1 MCDFNLVLTRCFFKN
16 MEKLIIASVLS
27 MMTASCYAGS
37 IVVGSEQQVSTDI
50 AFVSP
55 QQLSVTFAQVPNLTA
70 GRFRSNSEIA
80 TIAVS
85 SPSAKQFAIAADFNG
100 ESLYN
105 GDTWTIRGKNT
116 GKGIIVYFYGEAASP
131 QGSVSYN
138 GHEWFIY
145 NINDKL
151 GIKLAGEQTIPAD
164 VFPMTVNI
172 AEYQN

>member
-1 MCDFNLVLTRCFFKN
+1 MKSAK
-16 MEKLIIASVLS
+16 KLIIASVLS

-37 IVVGSEQQVSTDI
+37 IVAGTEQPISADI

-70 GRFRSNSEIA
+70 GAFKANSEIA

-100 ESLYN
+100 ANLYN
-105 GDTWTIRGKNT
+105 GDTWTIYGKNT
-116 GKGIIVYFYGEAASP
+116 GKGIIVYFYGEVAKP
-131 QGSVSYN
+131 QGSISYN
-138 GHEWFIY
+138 GHQWFIY

-151 GIKLAGEQTIPAD
+151 AIKLVGDKTIPAD

-172 AEYQN
+172 AAYQA